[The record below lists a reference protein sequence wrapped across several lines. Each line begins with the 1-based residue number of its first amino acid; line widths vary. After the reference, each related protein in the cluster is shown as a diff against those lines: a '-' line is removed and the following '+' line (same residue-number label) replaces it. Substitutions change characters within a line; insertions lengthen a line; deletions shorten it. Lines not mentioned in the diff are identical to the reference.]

1 MQHTQLC
8 TYMYLHCIDDLT
20 GGVILNAVGA
30 VHSAVTDRAVP
41 AIATEYHLLSPQTLQ
56 VLLLLL
62 PPYIAYGLVEALHL
76 MPVEFRWRTATSIN

>member
-1 MQHTQLC
+1 MH
-8 TYMYLHCIDDLT
+8 LHRIDDLT

-56 VLLLLL
+56 VLLLFL
-62 PPYIAYGLVEALHL
+62 PPYITYGLVEVLYL
-76 MPVEFRWRTATSIN
+76 VPVECRWRSNSDIHKLK